1 MAALVAVCSTYDAAA
16 KLRVVEQASV
26 AWISVRP
33 EYWPSTDRSGVPE
46 ILRDPEP
53 GFGVACLVFGVGAG
67 GAEWIGRLARSD
79 WFAGLEPRPE
89 DLAVAGGV
97 PAGCWT
103 VPVGKAGHKSRIDAE
118 LEAFVARARF
128 PIAPLATVAVP
139 RGAEPGE
146 LAAAL
151 ALISDLRQRR
161 DARSCRVAVIVT
173 VEAGLPSA
181 ASAFV
186 RGLLDRG
193 AFVVQA
199 GLGVSGD
206 HIHHF
211 PLRAVMLPRRGRRLV
226 CVDLADHL
234 ACWIPGT
241 TADLHVL
248 PSGLDE
254 ATRVL
259 SRLPALGH
267 ATSSQVRALNL
278 HAHYDLDAPGNLLT
292 ELDQLATH
300 CRGLFLGPKGD
311 LVFTTADRLDGVTGS
326 ADLLVIH
333 DRAGHPSRPL
343 LTQTRR
349 ID

>member
-1 MAALVAVCSTYDAAA
+1 MASLVAVGPAYDAVAE
-16 KLRVVEQASV
+16 LRVAEQASV
-26 AWISVRP
+26 AWISARP
-33 EYWPSTDRSGVPE
+33 EYWPSIDGDGTPQIPDGS
-46 ILRDPEP
+46 EP
-53 GFGVACLVFGVGAG
+53 GLGVACLVFGVGAG
-67 GAEWIGRLARSD
+67 GAEWIDRLKRSE

-89 DLAVAGGV
+89 DLAIAGGV
-97 PAGCWT
+97 PDGCWT
-103 VPVGKAGHKSRIDAE
+103 VPVGSARHRGRIDAE
-118 LEAFVARARF
+118 LEAFVAQMGF
-128 PIAPLATVAVP
+128 PNAPLATVAVP
-139 RGAEPGE
+139 SEARPGD

-151 ALISDLRQRR
+151 ALVSALRQRR
-161 DARSCRVAVIVT
+161 NARGCRTAVIVT
-173 VEAGLPSA
+173 IEAAGSPGVSA
-181 ASAFV
+181 LV
-186 RGLLDRG
+186 RGLLGRG

-234 ACWIPGT
+234 ACWTPGT

-248 PSGLDE
+248 PSGFDE
-254 ATRVL
+254 AARVL

-278 HAHYDLDAPGNLLT
+278 HAHYDLDAPGNFLA

-300 CRGLFLGPKGD
+300 CCGLFLGPEGD
-311 LVFTTADRLDGVTGS
+311 MVFTTADRLDGVTGS

-333 DRAGHPSRPL
+333 GPRRPSSTSISDAGAAH
-343 LTQTRR
+343 
-349 ID
+349 